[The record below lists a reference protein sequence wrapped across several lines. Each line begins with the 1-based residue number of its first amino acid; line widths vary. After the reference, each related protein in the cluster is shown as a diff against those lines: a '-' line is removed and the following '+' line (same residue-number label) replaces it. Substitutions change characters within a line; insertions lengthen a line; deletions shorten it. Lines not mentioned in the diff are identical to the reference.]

1 MKLYSAPLSLFAKK
15 VDIALAEKG
24 LAYERV
30 LVAFSQTTG
39 YAPKNKDVV
48 AANPKA
54 QVPVLIDAGVTLY
67 DSTIILEYLED
78 AYPAPPL
85 FPAGAAA
92 RADCRLLE
100 LYADEIMLAE
110 VRQLMH
116 RTAPRPADPARW
128 VDLERKAE
136 SAEARLAEQF
146 AGIEKRFGS
155 NPYFFNTLSVAD
167 IALFVTIHYNL
178 RLGGPGISEFA
189 HLAAWYRRLLQ
200 RPAFASV
207 VADIASADAE
217 LSTPVANAFRG
228 VR

>member
-15 VDIALAEKG
+15 VEIALAEKG

-78 AYPAPPL
+78 AYPMPPL
-85 FPAGAAA
+85 YPTGAAA

-128 VDLERKAE
+128 IDLESKAE
-136 SAEARLAEQF
+136 TAEGMLSEQF
-146 AGIEKRFGS
+146 SG
-155 NPYFFNTLSVAD
+155 LSGG
-167 IALFVTIHYNL
+167 
-178 RLGGPGISEFA
+178 LG
-189 HLAAWYRRLLQ
+189 RLLI
-200 RPAFASV
+200 F
-207 VADIASADAE
+207 
-217 LSTPVANAFRG
+217 STH
-228 VR
+228 

>member
-15 VDIALAEKG
+15 VEIALAEKG
-24 LAYERV
+24 LAFERV

-39 YAPKNKDVV
+39 YAPKHKDVV

-54 QVPVLIDAGVTLY
+54 QVPVLIDADVTLY

-78 AYPAPPL
+78 AYPMPPL
-85 FPAGAAA
+85 YPAGAAA

-116 RTAPRPADPARW
+116 RTAPRPSDPARW
-128 VDLERKAE
+128 IDLESKAE
-136 SAEARLAEQF
+136 GAEATLAEQF
-146 AGIEKRFGS
+146 ADLERRLGPS
-155 NPYFFNTLSVAD
+155 PYFFDALSVAD
-167 IALFVTIHYNL
+167 IALFVTIHYSL
-178 RLGGPGISEFA
+178 RLGGPGIGDFA
-189 HLAAWYRRLLQ
+189 RLAAWYRRLLE

-207 VADIASADAE
+207 VADIAAADAE
-217 LSTPVANAFRG
+217 LSAPVANAFRG
-228 VR
+228 AR